1 MKIKALLVLVVV
13 LLAALPSCSPVSA
26 GMTPTP
32 VSKCAPD
39 PYCMSIVAGGNVVA
53 TPTPSG
59 FNYSGTLTFSFD
71 PAIPSGMGVSI
82 DFNGSSMSGTATG
95 DGNAELRFS
104 IGGSSSA
111 CQMVNPTSVVAFRA
125 GSTQELAFTTMT
137 WTRTGCQ

>member
-26 GMTPTP
+26 GMTPP
-32 VSKCAPD
+32 VLKCAPD
-39 PYCMSIVAGGNVVA
+39 PYCMSTVAGGNVVP

-71 PAIPSGMGVSI
+71 PVIPSGMGVSI

-95 DGNAELRFS
+95 NGNAELPFT

-111 CQMVNPTSVVAFRA
+111 CQMVNPTSVVAFQT
-125 GSTQELAFTTMT
+125 GTTQELAFTTMT
-137 WTRTGCQ
+137 WTRTGCH